1 MAEPDAPELNRFPD
15 LDPQQVADWL
25 AAHPGFL
32 VDRPEL
38 AERLTLPDGESTVSL
53 TEFRSRRLFDENERL
68 KQQLAELASNAGRNE
83 ELTRRL
89 HILTLALAEAPDAV
103 ALFDELARRL
113 TRDFNAEVL
122 HLRLAEDPDVAV
134 EGVRIEAWPG
144 DRPDWLRD
152 LINDGRPECGRL
164 TRAKRDWLFGDD
176 SELVGSAAL
185 VPLDGDGLLAI
196 GAEADD
202 RFQPGMGTLFLEL
215 LGATLA
221 HRLRILAADRERRR
235 RA

>member
-1 MAEPDAPELNRFPD
+1 MAEPDAPELNPSPD

-25 AAHPGFL
+25 ADHPEFL
-32 VDRPEL
+32 ADRPEL

-53 TEFRSRRLFDENERL
+53 TEFRSRRLVDENKRL
-68 KQQLAELASNAGRNE
+68 EQQLAELGSIAGRNE
-83 ELTRRL
+83 ALTRRL
-89 HILTLALAEAPDAV
+89 HVLTLALAEAPDAV

-122 HLRLAEDPDVAV
+122 HLYLAEDPDVAV
-134 EGVRIEAWPG
+134 EGVRIEAWPS
-144 DRPDWLRD
+144 DRPDWLRE
-152 LINDGRPECGRL
+152 LMRDGQPDCGRL

-176 SELVGSAAL
+176 AGSVGSAAL

-196 GAEADD
+196 GAAADD

-215 LGATLA
+215 LGETLA
-221 HRLRILAADRERRR
+221 HRLRTLAADRERRR